1 MTSNFLSWIYTWT
14 YLRKLIR
21 KETFPVV
28 ENFPIRNSNEY
39 VFIHSDT
46 QARKSLHFEYKH
58 KDVFILISLLQINIV
73 I

>member
-1 MTSNFLSWIYTWT
+1 MENFL
-14 YLRKLIR
+14 
-21 KETFPVV
+21 
-28 ENFPIRNSNEY
+28 IRNSNEY

-46 QARKSLHFEYKH
+46 QAWKSLHFEYKH